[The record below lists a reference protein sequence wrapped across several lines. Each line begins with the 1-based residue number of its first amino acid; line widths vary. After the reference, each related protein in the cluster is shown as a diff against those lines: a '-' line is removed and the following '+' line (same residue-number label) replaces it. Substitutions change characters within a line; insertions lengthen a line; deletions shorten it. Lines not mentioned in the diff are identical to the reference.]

1 MCLEPAFDRNWEYL
15 LNYILGSNASA
26 AALLSISTRSREHI
40 MSQSSVTMGSAMKQ
54 TVVMPSLRIPIIP
67 ASRSTARC
75 LETFAWP
82 EPEAAAS
89 WMSANRSSMPRNT
102 SPARDLRGWQN
113 LPVSAIAQFEPVVI
127 VDPSTSALEE
137 LLRHHPYRL
146 FPVVEEGTLKG
157 TVARSEMESSISQ
170 HRPLKLDPA
179 ITCRP
184 GDIIREIQSRFIES
198 ASGFIVLVEGS
209 DATVLGVVTLH
220 DVLRAQVDLS
230 EREGA

>member
-1 MCLEPAFDRNWEYL
+1 MGVFSLGYEDLTDALTHGILINFEMTHQFALIPLLMLAGLISQMIARSMNHANFYKEVL
-15 LNYILGSNASA
+15 LNDGHRL
-26 AALLSISTRSREHI
+26 EHI
-40 MSQSSVTMGSAMKQ
+40 
-54 TVVMPSLRIPIIP
+54 IPP
-67 ASRSTARC
+67 
-75 LETFAWP
+75 
-82 EPEAAAS
+82 
-89 WMSANRSSMPRNT
+89 
-102 SPARDLRGWQN
+102 RDLRGWQN

-127 VDPSTSALEE
+127 VDQSTSALEE